1 MSPVVPPTS
10 RGGPDPD
17 PKGQRLTHP
26 HGLLVIVPCSATKLA
41 TDKPVPAA
49 DLYTGPFHRMCR
61 RAAHAIAGSTDATLV
76 LSAAHGLV
84 TLDQLL
90 LPYEQRMGEPGSVQP
105 ARLRA
110 QAHRLQIH
118 RASQVVALGGRAYVD
133 AVTAL
138 RPDTLRPLDGCR
150 GIGQQRARLS
160 RIAAAAQPLLLARK
174 FADQTDVSADQRC
187 TPERES

>member
-1 MSPVVPPTS
+1 M
-10 RGGPDPD
+10 
-17 PKGQRLTHP
+17 LTHP
-26 HGLLVIVPCSATKLA
+26 HGPLVIVPCSATKLT

-61 RAAHAIAGSTDATLV
+61 RAAHAIAGSTGATLV
-76 LSAAHGLV
+76 LSAAHGFV
-84 TLDQLL
+84 ALDQLL

-105 ARLRA
+105 AHLQA
-110 QAHRLQIH
+110 QAHRLQLH

-138 RPDTLRPLDGCR
+138 RPDALRPLDGCR

-160 RIAAAAQPLLLARK
+160 RIAAAAHPLLLARE
-174 FADQTDVSADQRC
+174 FAAGA
-187 TPERES
+187 PM